1 MFVLLIGVINIAN
14 LAVARGSV
22 RMRELATRAALGAGR
37 WRIARQLLTESV
49 LMTAGG
55 TALGLLLGY
64 WGLGLLRLLHLERIP
79 RGAEVGLSG
88 TVVLYVLGLSLAA
101 AVVIGVIPVVQAL
114 RVNLVSVLRDD
125 VRTGTGGRGGRVLR
139 HGLVVAQVAFALVL
153 LMGAGLL
160 TASFRQVLAIRPGF
174 VPEQV
179 VTGTVGLPGARYR
192 DDAAMRAFTERSLEK
207 IRAIP
212 GVLEAGVTN
221 AIPFGTDFSD
231 SVIMAE
237 GYTMK
242 PGESLISGDNMSVTP
257 RYFEV
262 MKVPLKEGR
271 FFDERDTPDSPRV
284 IIIDERL
291 ARKFFPGTNAVGRR
305 MWRPTSPDA
314 FQDPSKGRYYTIVGV
329 VGRDQAARPGGHR
342 RAHRQLLLP
351 VLAESGFRGHL
362 RGQVGGGAR
371 VAQGGDAKGGH
382 RGRSRTPP
390 VRCADDA
397 GAD

>member
-1 MFVLLIGVINIAN
+1 M
-14 LAVARGSV
+14 
-22 RMRELATRAALGAGR
+22 
-37 WRIARQLLTESV
+37 
-49 LMTAGG
+49 
-55 TALGLLLGY
+55 
-64 WGLGLLRLLHLERIP
+64 
-79 RGAEVGLSG
+79 
-88 TVVLYVLGLSLAA
+88 
-101 AVVIGVIPVVQAL
+101 
-114 RVNLVSVLRDD
+114 
-125 VRTGTGGRGGRVLR
+125 LR

-192 DDAAMRAFTERSLEK
+192 DDAAMRAFTERALEK
-207 IRAIP
+207 IRALP
-212 GVLEAGVTN
+212 GVLDAGVTN
-221 AIPFGTDFSD
+221 AIPFGSDFSD

-257 RYFEV
+257 GYFEA

-271 FFDERDTPDSPRV
+271 FFDERDTPDSPRA

-314 FQDPSKGRYYTIVGV
+314 FQDPSKGTGTGQDR
-329 VGRDQAARPGGHR
+329 RRRRADQAARPRGHR
-342 RAHRQLLLP
+342 RARGQLLLP
-351 VLAESGFRGHL
+351 VPRRIRIPGSPSRSGR
-362 RGQVGGGAR
+362 RWSPR
-371 VAQGGDAKGGH
+371 
-382 RGRSRTPP
+382 RSRRPCGRP
-390 VRCADDA
+390 SPRSIPNSPCSMR
-397 GAD
+397 